1 MTPNVD
7 AMQIQFDP
15 GTLFA
20 LKFVLGLIML
30 GVALDITPDDMKKIF
45 ERPKSL
51 MCGLLAQFLFLPAF
65 TYVICVIFAPKPSIA
80 LGMMLVAACPGGN
93 ISNLFT
99 MLAKGNTALSVS
111 MTFLSTVLAM
121 VMTPFNVSFW
131 AKMYPPT
138 NELVSSVKL
147 NPMEVMTTVVFVL
160 GVPLVI
166 GLLIRA
172 KNSDLADKMHLIL
185 KKISIFFL
193 FALVVGAFFANID
206 NFKTY
211 IHLVIGIVFVHNFI
225 AFFTG
230 FTLASVLGLEN
241 RDKKAITIEVGIQ
254 NSGLGIAL
262 AFEFFSGMG
271 GVSLV
276 CAWWGVWHAISGSFV
291 VYGFTKNKTIQRVL
305 RLN

>member
-1 MTPNVD
+1 MTPDVD
-7 AMQIQFDP
+7 SMNIQFDP
-15 GTLFA
+15 GALLI
-20 LKFVLGLIML
+20 LKFILGFIMF
-30 GVALDITPDDMKKIF
+30 GVALDITPKDLKNIF
-45 ERPKSL
+45 KNPKALS
-51 MCGLLAQFLFLPAF
+51 CGLLAQFIFLPAL
-65 TYVICVIFAPKPSIA
+65 TYVIVLVFEPLPSIA

-131 AKMYPPT
+131 ASMYGPT
-138 NELVSSVKL
+138 NKLVSQVAL
-147 NPMEVMTTVVFVL
+147 NPMEVMTTVIFVL
-160 GVPLVI
+160 GVPLVL
-166 GLLIRA
+166 GLFLRA
-172 KNSDLADKMHLIL
+172 KNEKLAVKIQLGI
-185 KKISIFFL
+185 KKISVLFL
-193 FALVVGAFFANID
+193 VALVVGAFFKNMD

-211 IHLVIGIVFVHNFI
+211 IHHVIFIVLIHNFI

-230 FTLASVLGLEN
+230 FSLASILGLDK

-262 AFEFFSGMG
+262 AFEFFGGLG

-276 CAWWGVWHAISGSFV
+276 CAWWGVWHAIAGSAV
-291 VYGFTKNKTIQRVL
+291 VYSFTKNKTFQRVL

>member
-7 AMQIQFDP
+7 SMQIHFNP
-15 GTLFA
+15 TTLFA

-30 GVALDITPDDMKKIF
+30 GVALDIRPKDLKNIF
-45 ERPKSL
+45 SAPKSL
-51 MCGLLAQFLFLPAF
+51 ACGLLAQFIFLPAL
-65 TYVICVIFAPKPSIA
+65 TYAIIVIFEPLPSIA

-111 MTFLSTVLAM
+111 MTFLSTILAM

-131 AKMYPPT
+131 ASMYPPT
-138 NELVSSVKL
+138 NKLVSQVAL

-160 GVPLVI
+160 GIPLVI
-166 GLLIRA
+166 GLFIRA
-172 KNSDLADKMHLIL
+172 KNEILADKVQMGL
-185 KKISIFFL
+185 KKLSVFFL
-193 FALVVGAFFANID
+193 LALVVGAFVSNID
-206 NFKTY
+206 NFKSY
-211 IHLVIGIVFVHNFI
+211 IHLVIGIVFVHNLI
-225 AFFTG
+225 ALMTG
-230 FTLASVLGLEN
+230 FTLATFLGLVPK
-241 RDKKAITIEVGIQ
+241 DKKAITIEVGIQ

-262 AFEFFSGMG
+262 AFEFFGGLG

-291 VYGFTKNKTIQRVL
+291 VYSFTKNKTFQKVL
-305 RLN
+305 RVN

>member
-15 GTLFA
+15 ATLFA

-30 GVALDITPDDMKKIF
+30 GVALDITPKDIKNIF
-45 ERPKSL
+45 ASPKSL
-51 MCGLLAQFLFLPAF
+51 LCGLLAQFLFLPMLTF
-65 TYVICVIFAPKPSIA
+65 LLCLVFNPEPSIA

-111 MTFLSTVLAM
+111 MTFLSTILAM
-121 VMTPFNVSFW
+121 IMTPFNVSFW
-131 AKMYPPT
+131 ASMYGPT
-138 NELVSSVKL
+138 NKLVSSVAL
-147 NPMEVMTTVVFVL
+147 NPMEVMVTVIFVL

-166 GLLIRA
+166 GLLIRVRNA
-172 KNSDLADKMHLIL
+172 KLADKLHLVL

-193 FALVVGAFFANID
+193 VALVIGAFIANIH

-211 IHLVIGIVFVHNFI
+211 IHLVIGIVLVHNFI

-230 FTLASVLGLEN
+230 FTLASMLGLN
-241 RDKKAITIEVGIQ
+241 TRDKKAITIEVGIQ

-262 AFEFFSGMG
+262 ALEFFGSLG

-276 CAWWGVWHAISGSFV
+276 CAWWGVWHAISGSAV
-291 VYGFTKNKTIQRVL
+291 VYGFTKNQTFQRIL

>member
-7 AMQIQFDP
+7 SMQIQFDP
-15 GTLFA
+15 GTLLA

-30 GVALDITPDDMKKIF
+30 GVALDITPKDIKNIF
-45 ERPKSL
+45 KSPKSL
-51 MCGLLAQFLFLPAF
+51 MCGLLAQFIFLPAF
-65 TYVICVIFAPKPSIA
+65 TYIIILIFEPLPSIA

-111 MTFLSTVLAM
+111 MTFLSTILAM
-121 VMTPFNVSFW
+121 AMTPFNVSFW
-131 AKMYPPT
+131 ASMYGPT
-138 NELVSSVKL
+138 NELVSKVAL
-147 NPMEVMTTVVFVL
+147 NPMEIMTTVVFVL
-160 GVPLVI
+160 GIPLVI
-166 GLLIRA
+166 GLYVRA
-172 KNSDLADKMHLIL
+172 KNEAFALKVQWGL
-185 KKISIFFL
+185 KKLSIVFL
-193 FALVVGAFFANID
+193 GALVIGAFAANID
-206 NFKTY
+206 NFKSY
-211 IHLVIGIVFVHNFI
+211 IHHVVFIVFVHNLI
-225 AFFTG
+225 ALSTG
-230 FTLASVLGLEN
+230 FSLATLLRLKP

-262 AFEFFSGMG
+262 ALEFFSSLG

-291 VYGFTKNKTIQRVL
+291 AYAFTRNETFKRVL

>member
-1 MTPNVD
+1 MTPDVD
-7 AMQIQFDP
+7 SMNIQFNP
-15 GTLFA
+15 AALIA
-20 LKFVLGLIML
+20 LKFILGFIMF
-30 GVALDITPDDMKKIF
+30 GVALDITPKDLKNIF
-45 ERPKSL
+45 KNPKSL
-51 MCGLLAQFLFLPAF
+51 TCGLLAQFIFLPAL
-65 TYVICVIFAPKPSIA
+65 TYVIILLFEPLPSIA

-131 AKMYPPT
+131 ASMYEPT
-138 NELVSSVKL
+138 NKLVSEVAL
-147 NPMEVMTTVVFVL
+147 NPMEVMSTVVFVL
-160 GVPLVI
+160 GIPLVI
-166 GLLIRA
+166 GLIVRA
-172 KNSDLADKMHLIL
+172 KNEDLAVKVQMGI
-185 KKISIFFL
+185 KKLSVIFL
-193 FALVVGAFFANID
+193 AGLVIGAFLNNMD

-211 IHLVIGIVFVHNFI
+211 IHLVIFIVLIHNFI
-225 AFFTG
+225 AFSTG
-230 FTLASVLGLEN
+230 FTLATILGLKP

-262 AFEFFSGMG
+262 AFEFFGGLG

-276 CAWWGVWHAISGSFV
+276 CAWWGVWHAIAGSGV
-291 VYGFTKNKTIQRVL
+291 VYSFTKNKTFQRVL

>member
-1 MTPNVD
+1 MTPDVD
-7 AMQIQFDP
+7 SMNIQFNP
-15 GTLFA
+15 AALIA
-20 LKFVLGLIML
+20 LKFILGFIMF
-30 GVALDITPDDMKKIF
+30 GVSLDITPKDLKNIF
-45 ERPKSL
+45 KNPKSL
-51 MCGLLAQFLFLPAF
+51 TCGLLAQFIFLPAL
-65 TYVICVIFAPKPSIA
+65 TYVIILLFEPLPSIA

-131 AKMYPPT
+131 ASMYEPT
-138 NELVSSVKL
+138 NKLVSKVAL
-147 NPMEVMTTVVFVL
+147 NPMEVMSTVIFVL

-166 GLLIRA
+166 GLFVRA
-172 KNSDLADKMHLIL
+172 KNEDLAVKMQMGI
-185 KKISIFFL
+185 KKLSVIFL
-193 FALVVGAFFANID
+193 AGLVIGAFLNNMD

-211 IHLVIGIVFVHNFI
+211 IHLVIYIVLIHNFI
-225 AFFTG
+225 AFSTG
-230 FTLASVLGLEN
+230 FTLATILGLKP

-262 AFEFFSGMG
+262 AFEFFGGLG

-276 CAWWGVWHAISGSFV
+276 CAWWGVWHAIAGSGV
-291 VYGFTKNKTIQRVL
+291 VYSFTKNKTFQRVL

>member
-1 MTPNVD
+1 MTPDVD
-7 AMQIQFDP
+7 SMKISFDP
-15 GTLFA
+15 GALLA
-20 LKFVLGLIML
+20 LKFILGFIMF
-30 GVALDITPDDMKKIF
+30 GVALDITPKDLRNIF
-45 ERPKSL
+45 QSPKSL
-51 MCGLLAQFLFLPAF
+51 TCGLLAQFLFLPAF
-65 TYVICVIFAPKPSIA
+65 TYLIVVIFEPLPSIA

-131 AKMYPPT
+131 ASMYEPT
-138 NELVSSVKL
+138 NKLVSEVAL

-160 GVPLVI
+160 GVPLI
-166 GLLIRA
+166 LGLIVRA
-172 KNSDLADKMHLIL
+172 KNEDLAETIQWGT
-185 KKISIFFL
+185 KKISVLFL
-193 FALVVGAFFANID
+193 LGLVVIAFIKNMD
-206 NFKTY
+206 NFATY
-211 IHLVIGIVFVHNFI
+211 IHHVILIVFVHNFI
-225 AFFTG
+225 AFTTG
-230 FTLASVLGLEN
+230 FTLASLLGLEK

-262 AFEFFSGMG
+262 AFEFFTGLG

-276 CAWWGVWHAISGSFV
+276 CAWWGVWHAISGSLV
-291 VYGFTKNKTIQRVL
+291 VYSFTKNKTFQRVL